1 MNGDIRKFFKIGAGS
16 AGSDVGGKGASSVKK
31 IKKVSKKNSA
41 KQWKVFT
48 DGSTINNGKRNAKG
62 GIGIFFEDDS
72 EYKVGEP
79 FSYKGKTSNNICELE
94 AVRRAIEIV
103 VKKPEYK
110 TGDKI
115 LICTDSSYVIDC
127 ITKWS
132 NTWEKN
138 GWKRKNRSGKLQ
150 PVKNVDLIK
159 SIKSMYYKYN
169 VLFKHIKAH
178 RNLSEE
184 IKKSSLEYQEWYGNK
199 MADELANIGS
209 GK

>member
-1 MNGDIRKFFKIGAGS
+1 MNTDIRKFFS
-16 AGSDVGGKGASSVKK
+16 VGGNKQNPA
-31 IKKVSKKNSA
+31 KKVSKKKIPS

-48 DGSTINNGKRNAKG
+48 DGSAINNGKRNAKG
-62 GIGIFFEDDS
+62 GIGIYFSEDS
-72 EYKVGEP
+72 EDNVGEP
-79 FSYKGKTSNNICELE
+79 FSFQGKTSNNICELE
-94 AVRRAIEIV
+94 AVRRAIVIIA
-103 VKKPEYK
+103 KKPEFK
-110 TGDKI
+110 SGDKI

-178 RNLSEE
+178 RNLSDE
-184 IKKSSLEYQEWYGNK
+184 IKKNSLEYQEWYGNK
-199 MADELANIGS
+199 MADELANVGS